1 MFVLFLTNVIIAV
14 KDFNSFID
22 RTFGGFD
29 LGRGTSYTDQ
39 IWKSQMLGL
48 KGDQWREVRA
58 TFSPIFTSG
67 KMKMMMRFM
76 TAISDEMEAE
86 FSNAANDDGSD

>member
-1 MFVLFLTNVIIAV
+1 MASSIGVIPRDDLFIQKSNDEETNPTV
-14 KDFNSFID
+14 KDFNSFVD

-39 IWKSQMLGL
+39 IWKAQMLGL
-48 KGDQWREVRA
+48 KGDKWREVRA

-67 KMKMMMRFM
+67 KMKMMMQG
-76 TAISDEMEAE
+76 AYSIA
-86 FSNAANDDGSD
+86 

>member
-1 MFVLFLTNVIIAV
+1 
-14 KDFNSFID
+14 
-22 RTFGGFD
+22 
-29 LGRGTSYTDQ
+29 
-39 IWKSQMLGL
+39 MLGL

-86 FSNAANDDGSD
+86 FSNAANDDGSEWTTTSQI

>member
-1 MFVLFLTNVIIAV
+1 MKSLSV
-14 KDFNSFID
+14 KDFNYFVD
-22 RTFGGFD
+22 RTFNGYD

-39 IWKSQMLGL
+39 IWKAQMLGL

-86 FSNAANDDGSD
+86 FALGEL

>member
-1 MFVLFLTNVIIAV
+1 M
-14 KDFNSFID
+14 
-22 RTFGGFD
+22 
-29 LGRGTSYTDQ
+29 
-39 IWKSQMLGL
+39 
-48 KGDQWREVRA
+48 RA

-86 FSNAANDDGSD
+86 FALGKRLQVTPQI

>member
-1 MFVLFLTNVIIAV
+1 MTHNVFVNTTISTV
-14 KDFNSFID
+14 KDFNSFVD

-39 IWKSQMLGL
+39 IWKAQMLGL
-48 KGDQWREVRA
+48 KGDKWREVRA

-67 KMKMMMRFM
+67 KMKMMMQGPYSIAHILVEFG
-76 TAISDEMEAE
+76 ISILKAQ
-86 FSNAANDDGSD
+86 N